1 MSGARRD
8 DKQARQPRQVRKLSR
23 RLDVARQLH
32 DLEQDAALDIVDIER
47 LRVSVTRSLWIF
59 LAVGSV
65 FTTTGVQD
73 FLAGHLTPADPVWW
87 GCWGVEPCLVGVL
100 ITVLRWEAAMIARE
114 IEIGS
119 KAVDWLKRFLLTCTL
134 IMNVVPAIRPREGGI
149 SAGMLAAH
157 IMVPVLVFFLAEVM
171 PIVQARCTQ
180 ARRAVTL
187 TKPQTSEPASPAPTV
202 EPPAPSVEAPAV
214 VAPPPPAT
222 PVEPPAT
229 PVEPPT
235 VPVMSPTVAT
245 LAPVAPVAPVGT
257 PAPAPAPAV
266 ELDGLGIPVAMQAQ
280 IRQLVAES
288 TGPVTAADIQRATR
302 LPLTIA
308 ARVVDRL
315 TPVGAN
321 GYAH

>member
-1 MSGARRD
+1 MSDVRRD
-8 DKQARQPRQVRKLSR
+8 GKPARPPRPVRKLSK
-23 RLDVARQLH
+23 RLEVARQLH

-47 LRVSVTRSLWIF
+47 LRVSVTRSLWVF

-87 GCWGVEPCLVGVL
+87 GCWGVEPCLVGIL
-100 ITVLRWEAAMIARE
+100 ITILRWEAAMIARG
-114 IEIGS
+114 IDIDS
-119 KAVDWLKRFLLTCTL
+119 RAVDWLKRFLLGSTL
-134 IMNVVPAIRPREGGI
+134 VMNVVPALFPREGGI

-187 TKPQTSEPASPAPTV
+187 TAPEASVATPEASAPV
-202 EPPAPSVEAPAV
+202 PAPAV
-214 VAPPPPAT
+214 SVSAP
-222 PVEPPAT
+222 
-229 PVEPPT
+229 
-235 VPVMSPTVAT
+235 
-245 LAPVAPVAPVGT
+245 PVAPVET
-257 PAPAPAPAV
+257 PAARFSVTPVPVASVQTPIAAV

-280 IRQLVAES
+280 IRQLVADS
-288 TGPVTAADIQRATR
+288 GTAVTAADIQRATR
-302 LPLTIA
+302 LPLSIA

-315 TPVGAN
+315 TPVAVN

>member
-1 MSGARRD
+1 MSDNRPDGKPARV
-8 DKQARQPRQVRKLSR
+8 PRPVRKLSK

-32 DLEQDAALDIVDIER
+32 DLEQDTALDIVDIER
-47 LRVSVTRSLWIF
+47 LRVSVTRSLWVF

-87 GCWGVEPCLVGVL
+87 GCWGVEPCLVGIL
-100 ITVLRWEAAMIARE
+100 ITILRWEAAMIARG
-114 IEIGS
+114 IDIDSG
-119 KAVDWLKRFLLTCTL
+119 AVDWLKRFLLGSTL
-134 IMNVVPAIRPREGGI
+134 VMNVVPAIWPREGGI

-187 TKPQTSEPASPAPTV
+187 TKPEPSTPEPAAPVDTPV
-202 EPPAPSVEAPAV
+202 PPAQAPAPAV
-214 VAPPPPAT
+214 SAPAP
-222 PVEPPAT
+222 
-229 PVEPPT
+229 
-235 VPVMSPTVAT
+235 
-245 LAPVAPVAPVGT
+245 PVAPVRVPTVPAMPESVKVPAPAVPVDT
-257 PAPAPAPAV
+257 PAPAAVV
-266 ELDGLGIPVAMQAQ
+266 ELDGLGIPAGMQAQ
-280 IRQLVAES
+280 IRQLVADLP
-288 TGPVTAADIQRATR
+288 GPVTAVDIQRATR
-302 LPLTIA
+302 LPLPIA

-315 TPVGAN
+315 TPVTAN

>member
-1 MSGARRD
+1 MTDVRQD
-8 DKQARQPRQVRKLSR
+8 NKPARQPRQVRRLSK
-23 RLDVARQLH
+23 RLEVARQLH

-47 LRVSVTRSLWIF
+47 LRVSVTRSLWVF

-87 GCWGVEPCLVGVL
+87 GCWGVEPCLVGIL
-100 ITVLRWEAAMIARE
+100 ITILRWEAAMIARG
-114 IEIGS
+114 IDIDS
-119 KAVDWLKRFLLTCTL
+119 RAVDWLKRFLLGSTL
-134 IMNVVPAIRPREGGI
+134 VMNVVPALWPREGEI

-180 ARRAVTL
+180 ARRTITL
-187 TKPQTSEPASPAPTV
+187 TAPDASVPTPEASAPAPV
-202 EPPAPSVEAPAV
+202 VPVEAPAARISV
-214 VAPPPPAT
+214 T
-222 PVEPPAT
+222 PIP
-229 PVEPPT
+229 
-235 VPVMSPTVAT
+235 
-245 LAPVAPVAPVGT
+245 APVASVETQT
-257 PAPAPAPAV
+257 PAV
-266 ELDGLGIPVAMQAQ
+266 DLEGLGIPVPMQAQ
-280 IRQLVAES
+280 IRQLVADS

-302 LPLTIA
+302 LPLPIA

-315 TPVGAN
+315 TPVTVN

>member
-1 MSGARRD
+1 MKRD
-8 DKQARQPRQVRKLSR
+8 DKPARQPRQVRRLSK

-134 IMNVVPAIRPREGGI
+134 VMNVVPALWPREGGI

-187 TKPQTSEPASPAPTV
+187 TKPQASKPASSAPVPAV
-202 EPPAPSVEAPAV
+202 EPPAPSVEALAV

-222 PVEPPAT
+222 PVEPPA
-229 PVEPPT
+229 
-235 VPVMSPTVAT
+235 VPVMPPTVAT
-245 LAPVAPVAPVGT
+245 LAPVVPVGT
-257 PAPAPAPAV
+257 PAPAPAV
-266 ELDGLGIPVAMQAQ
+266 ELDGLGIPTAMQAQ
-280 IRQLVAES
+280 IRQLVADS

-315 TPVGAN
+315 TPVTAN